1 MSFKVPK
8 VLTCPQPTLDLKNVI
23 SVLISSEFLRIKD
36 LVDECISYIVL
47 NISDIVKLP
56 IDMECLNDH
65 LLWKIAAKMPV
76 ELLLNFVDKRDKLQ
90 TRIIMTKLYQAVRLK
105 AA

>member
-1 MSFKVPK
+1 M
-8 VLTCPQPTLDLKNVI
+8 
-23 SVLISSEFLRIKD
+23 
-36 LVDECISYIVL
+36 DECISYIVL

>member
-1 MSFKVPK
+1 M
-8 VLTCPQPTLDLKNVI
+8 LDLKNVI